1 MYGCVISRQVKVALT
16 FYTILGA
23 LIFIFL
29 GLLIYTFI
37 NGELPGGY
45 GRRSRTARSRTA
57 RSRISEIESDILSKQ
72 KSIAKLKIAINKA
85 KEELD
90 NAVAGEDYI
99 RAKEVKATLDGL
111 EKQVVVAEEELRVL
125 KEKKEVM

>member
-37 NGELPGGY
+37 NGRLPG
-45 GRRSRTARSRTA
+45 SKEIKEDAKKS
-57 RSRISEIESDILSKQ
+57 SE
-72 KSIAKLKIAINKA
+72 
-85 KEELD
+85 
-90 NAVAGEDYI
+90 
-99 RAKEVKATLDGL
+99 
-111 EKQVVVAEEELRVL
+111 EKDSEAD
-125 KEKKEVM
+125 